1 MPVHIPPDLP
11 EASPLVI
18 SETETHV
25 VIAMEIAKTT
35 LARRRRFLET
45 LLAAASRN
53 EAGGR

>member
-25 VIAMEIAKTT
+25 VIAMEITKAT
-35 LARRRRFLET
+35 LAGHRRFIES
-45 LLAAASRN
+45 LLAAANRS
-53 EAGGR
+53 EAGG